1 MLRPL
6 QVLFYKLHFSDLLK
20 NIAPLIR
27 EVMGILGYISV
38 HITSGTQLKKLKM
51 KSINFIRKGE
61 GENYNYA
68 QDHCFIKLSSQDTNG
83 ELCIIEDT
91 LKPGFHLNRHH
102 HKIMTEVFYIL
113 EGELELIFDNET
125 TILKEGDTITVPPNV
140 WHEANCKNGGKMLT
154 IFKNGEFDIF
164 LEQLSGMT
172 ADDFS
177 NEVYMKSLSE
187 KFDIYEE

>member
-1 MLRPL
+1 LLRPL
-6 QVLFYKLHFSDLLK
+6 QVLFYKFDFSDLLK

-27 EVMGILGYISV
+27 KVMGILGYISV
-38 HITSGTQLKKLKM
+38 HIMSGTQLKKLKM